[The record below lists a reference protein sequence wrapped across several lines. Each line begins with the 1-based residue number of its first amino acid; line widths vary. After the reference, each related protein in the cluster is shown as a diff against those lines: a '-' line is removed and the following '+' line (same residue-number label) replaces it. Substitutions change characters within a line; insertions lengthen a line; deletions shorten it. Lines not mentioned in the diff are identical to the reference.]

1 MPRECNFT
9 GRVIPCVTSDGAWWG
24 SHSAWCKAADVQP
37 PFTDA
42 VWGGR
47 TDGSIA
53 VCRRPTGTGLPDP
66 GFAFHVW
73 LPSATEPPPDPKV
86 LARQLLARMQ
96 LKAIRIGTFPYSVQ
110 KAAQSLNYVGWNTWL
125 WAENPD
131 PSTYGPTTMSI
142 SEAGYTVTATA
153 KVKDVVW
160 DMGNGDTVTCD
171 AGTPW
176 PRSAVHNEASPDCG
190 YKYTKQGEYQ
200 VSATSHWVIDWS
212 GIGESGQLT
221 LATTD
226 SVNLRVA
233 EVQVVNVDPQD
244 G

>member
-1 MPRECNFT
+1 M
-9 GRVIPCVTSDGAWWG
+9 A
-24 SHSAWCKAADVQP
+24 
-37 PFTDA
+37 
-42 VWGGR
+42 
-47 TDGSIA
+47 
-53 VCRRPTGTGLPDP
+53 RR
-66 GFAFHVW
+66 
-73 LPSATEPPPDPKV
+73 
-86 LARQLLARMQ
+86 LLARMQ
-96 LKAIRIGTFPYSVQ
+96 LRAIRIGTFPYPVQ

-131 PSTYGPTTMSI
+131 PTTYGPTTMSI

-153 KVKDVVW
+153 TVKNVVW

-176 PRSAVHNEASPDCG
+176 PKTAVRNEASPDCG

-221 LATTD
+221 LDTTD
-226 SVNLRVA
+226 SVDLRVA
-233 EVQVVNVDPQD
+233 EVQVVNVDPND